1 MEPGGSQYLQMGKT
15 RVNPHFLPRREK
27 AGRYAHL
34 CGGSKPA
41 EDQSQRMLNA
51 LEPRTAHT
59 SLSERKISYLCSLLL
74 EML

>member
-41 EDQSQRMLNA
+41 DAERTGARNGPYEPLGEEDILT
-51 LEPRTAHT
+51 L
-59 SLSERKISYLCSLLL
+59 
-74 EML
+74 

>member
-15 RVNPHFLPRREK
+15 HVNPNLLPRREK

-41 EDQSQRMLNA
+41 DAERLGARDGPY
-51 LEPRTAHT
+51 EPIGEQDILT
-59 SLSERKISYLCSLLL
+59 L
-74 EML
+74 